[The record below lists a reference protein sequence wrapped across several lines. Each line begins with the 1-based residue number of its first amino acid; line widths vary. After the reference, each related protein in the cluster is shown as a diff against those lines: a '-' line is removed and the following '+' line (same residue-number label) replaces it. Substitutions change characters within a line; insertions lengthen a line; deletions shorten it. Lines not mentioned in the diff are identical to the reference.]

1 MSRLPSFRPVI
12 LTMMSLYPAICV
24 SPALGGEK
32 PVSEGRIDVAT
43 IYFPGYHRDI
53 HYDAWFG
60 EGWNEWQLLAEAPT
74 RFPGQQFFKPQWGPF
89 DEADPK
95 WMERQIA
102 LAADHGITVFIFDW
116 YWYSGVKI
124 LHRPLEEGFLKA
136 DNRDRLKY
144 ALMWANHNWGNYFP
158 VPIDRP
164 MDRLLTI
171 RHSAADFTRVMD
183 ECIKLHFG
191 RPNYWRVEGRPYFS
205 IFDPWVFMQ
214 QLGGPEK
221 TRVVLDAA
229 RKLVASAGLGQVHFA
244 AFTGGADGVPQ
255 LRDAGFDSTTCYNV
269 TASGKARL
277 PERPLDDYADLMGRH
292 EAFWKEMD
300 AGLLPHAP
308 TVTVGWDPSPR
319 WVKDTPWPP
328 PDRGYPYGTLVI
340 NNTPER
346 FGELFRK
353 AVRHTEAARLRPPA
367 IVINAW
373 NEWTEGSV
381 LLPDVKY
388 QTRFLEEVRNSLKQK

>member
-1 MSRLPSFRPVI
+1 MCRRLHPLI
-12 LTMMSLYPAICV
+12 LTIVSLGLALSVNPARGDAK
-24 SPALGGEK
+24 PAGDR
-32 PVSEGRIDVAT
+32 SIDVAA
-43 IYFPGYHRDI
+43 IYFPGYHRDM

-60 EGWNEWQLLAEAPT
+60 EGWNEWKLLAEAPT
-74 RFPGQQFFKPQWGPF
+74 RFPGQHFFKPQWGPF
-89 DEADPK
+89 DEADPQ

-124 LHRPLEEGFLKA
+124 LYRPLEEGFLKA
-136 DNRDRLKY
+136 GNRARLKY

-164 MDRLLTI
+164 MHQLLPI
-171 RHSAADFTRVMD
+171 RHSAADFTRVME
-183 ECIKLHFG
+183 ECTKLHF
-191 RPNYWRVEGRPYFS
+191 RQPNYWRVEGRPYFS
-205 IFDPWVFMQ
+205 IFDPWTFTQ
-214 QLGGPEK
+214 QLGGSEK
-221 TRVVLDAA
+221 THAVLDAA
-229 RKLVASAGLGQVHFA
+229 RKQVASAGLGEVHFA

-269 TASGKARL
+269 TASGKAQL
-277 PERPLDDYADLMGRH
+277 PQQPLDDYADLMERH
-292 EAFWKEMD
+292 AAFWKEMD
-300 AGLLPHAP
+300 AGILPHAP

-328 PDRGYPYGTLVI
+328 PGDRGYPYGTLVV

-346 FGELFRK
+346 FGALFREALK
-353 AVRHTEAARLRPPA
+353 HTESARLRPPA

-381 LLPDVKY
+381 LLPDVRY
-388 QTRFLEEVRNSLKQK
+388 ETRFLEEVGNALKQK